1 MVFDKIESCIRGRL
15 GGVYVSD
22 TSVNT
27 GKFGVIQALTDCT
40 FTTLTSPTQSTIA
53 NAASMT
59 LLAGQRLYGYWTTV
73 TLAGGTAVLY
83 NAE

>member
-40 FTTLTSPTQSTIA
+40 FTTLTSPNKSAIT
-53 NAASMT
+53 NAACMP
-59 LLAGQRLYGYWTTV
+59 LPAGQRLYGYWTKL
-73 TLAGGTAVLY
+73 TLADGTAVLY